1 MSSFIGKPKEIAQYL
16 WELDKEKKYEIK
28 EYHEKRS
35 LDANAYCW
43 VLCKELADK
52 LNITKEE
59 VYKKNIKETGK
70 FEIIPIKNEAVDTF
84 IRAWSSR
91 GIGWLCDIFGES
103 KIEGYTNV
111 IIYYGSSQFNTKEM
125 TVFLNGIIQECESV
139 GIPTLTEEQIKKLKV
154 A

>member
-16 WELDKEKKYEIK
+16 WELDQEKKYEIK
-28 EYHEKRS
+28 EYHKKRS

>member
-16 WELDKEKKYEIK
+16 WELDQEKKYEIK